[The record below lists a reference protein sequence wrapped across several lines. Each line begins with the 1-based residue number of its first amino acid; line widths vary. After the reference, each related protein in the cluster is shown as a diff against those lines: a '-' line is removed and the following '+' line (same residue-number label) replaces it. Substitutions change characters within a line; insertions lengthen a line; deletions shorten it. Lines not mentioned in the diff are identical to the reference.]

1 MVITYNVVDDAAHNA
16 KDCGV
21 SKDVWMQVRG
31 GADAMSLPAS
41 LSTRVVVQG
50 VRGVEFVLGD
60 LLRIAG
66 GDEEEADAMVPQSPC

>member
-1 MVITYNVVDDAAHNA
+1 
-16 KDCGV
+16 
-21 SKDVWMQVRG
+21 MQVRG
-31 GADAMSLPAS
+31 RAAAMSLPALRS
-41 LSTRVVVQG
+41 KRVIVQG

>member
-1 MVITYNVVDDAAHNA
+1 
-16 KDCGV
+16 
-21 SKDVWMQVRG
+21 MQVRG